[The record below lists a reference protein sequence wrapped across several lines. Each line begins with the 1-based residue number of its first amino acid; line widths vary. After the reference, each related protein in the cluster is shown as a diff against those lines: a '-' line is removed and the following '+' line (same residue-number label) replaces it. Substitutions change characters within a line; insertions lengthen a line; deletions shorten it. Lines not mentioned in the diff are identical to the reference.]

1 MPLDATPARPVEVWG
16 GVEASIVRIGERWRD
31 QAVETGHRARPEDLE
46 RIAALGI
53 GTLRY
58 PVLWESVAPRHPGE
72 RDWSWHDERLGR
84 LRRLGI
90 SVIAGLLHHGSGPRY
105 TSLLDPLFPEK
116 LAAHAE
122 AVALRYPWVRH
133 FTPVNEP
140 LTTARFS
147 GLYGHWYPHRS
158 DAPAFLRALVNQC
171 RGVVLAMQAIRRVTP
186 EASLVQTEDLGRT
199 FATPLLQYQ
208 AAFENERR
216 WLSFDLLCG
225 RVGPLHRLYAFMRAN
240 GIAAAELD
248 WLRANARP
256 PDILGMNHYL
266 TSDRYLDERPEA
278 YPASAQGGNGRHR
291 YADVEAVR
299 VDLPASALEP
309 AARLRELWDRYRR
322 PVALTEV
329 HHGCTREEQL
339 RWLAEGWDA
348 AVALK
353 RQGADVRA
361 LTVWALLGVRDWN
374 SLLLRQDGFY
384 EPGAFDIRSTP
395 PRPTA
400 LAAATAALASGRRFH
415 HPVLDTPGWWRRP
428 GRHYVTPAG
437 GVPDTLRAAPP
448 VLITGGAGR
457 MARVLARH
465 CAMRGLPAVALPRAA
480 LDITDPAAVEA
491 ALARHRPWAVINA
504 AGHGPEARAARPG
517 EAMGAGVVA
526 AACAASRLPFLLIS
540 AAQVFGGSGPRAFT
554 EEDTP
559 LPCCRFGHD
568 KAAAEALVLAA
579 HPTALVIRAGR
590 LVEIG
595 AAGGAPDTPAA
606 AVSHMPDLAQA
617 MLDLLVDGESGI
629 WHLTHPSP
637 EPCAEPGPA
646 PPEGGTVCLAS
657 CRGHLMPPLGAALRE
672 ALWPAARPPV
682 GAGEVFLNGS
692 SA

>member
-58 PVLWESVAPRHPGE
+58 PVLWESVAPRHPEE

-266 TSDRYLDERPEA
+266 TSDRYLDERLEA
-278 YPASAQGGNGRHR
+278 YPASAQGAMAGTAMPMSRRCASTCRPAPWGRQR
-291 YADVEAVR
+291 GCGSCGTATAGLSPSR
-299 VDLPASALEP
+299 RCTM
-309 AARLRELWDRYRR
+309 AARARSSF
-322 PVALTEV
+322 A
-329 HHGCTREEQL
+329 
-339 RWLAEGWDA
+339 GWRKA
-348 AVALK
+348 
-353 RQGADVRA
+353 G
-361 LTVWALLGVRDWN
+361 
-374 SLLLRQDGFY
+374 
-384 EPGAFDIRSTP
+384 TP
-395 PRPTA
+395 P
-400 LAAATAALASGRRFH
+400 
-415 HPVLDTPGWWRRP
+415 WR
-428 GRHYVTPAG
+428 
-437 GVPDTLRAAPP
+437 
-448 VLITGGAGR
+448 
-457 MARVLARH
+457 
-465 CAMRGLPAVALPRAA
+465 
-480 LDITDPAAVEA
+480 
-491 ALARHRPWAVINA
+491 
-504 AGHGPEARAARPG
+504 
-517 EAMGAGVVA
+517 
-526 AACAASRLPFLLIS
+526 
-540 AAQVFGGSGPRAFT
+540 
-554 EEDTP
+554 
-559 LPCCRFGHD
+559 
-568 KAAAEALVLAA
+568 
-579 HPTALVIRAGR
+579 
-590 LVEIG
+590 
-595 AAGGAPDTPAA
+595 
-606 AVSHMPDLAQA
+606 
-617 MLDLLVDGESGI
+617 
-629 WHLTHPSP
+629 
-637 EPCAEPGPA
+637 
-646 PPEGGTVCLAS
+646 
-657 CRGHLMPPLGAALRE
+657 
-672 ALWPAARPPV
+672 
-682 GAGEVFLNGS
+682 
-692 SA
+692 